1 MNVLV
6 KSLFQY
12 VFLYLEQAL
21 DNVLKPFPKFT
32 VSVGGHQ
39 LAGTSRYQR
48 IRTSIENGDLVP
60 PIDLRFLQ
68 KGMEKN
74 DMPSLSKSA
83 IISFLQGIFDSVAET
98 LPDWRDDME
107 PGDLAVIAVDGDVE
121 DPYSKFD
128 TIKKEL
134 ERSSEHL
141 GRLSRPVAKPRAHK
155 KSVKLD
161 ADRVGMEERF
171 LPPGTMT
178 EYFDQ
183 FKLACP
189 EHKISFSTFWRTWYS
204 SFSHMKFRGHTSH
217 SICSVCV
224 RHRLLIRE
232 MSAYISAREKQKVLY
247 MKHLKAQYQDR
258 VLYWS
263 LRGSS
268 RLRSNIEVT
277 CIIDSMDQ
285 QKFCYPRGP
294 QYQAKELSALI
305 RPRAHITCVLVH
317 GFFVLITVAEH
328 NLPKNASCM
337 VETLAYCLELLRTK
351 HFVDTACIKFNVQSD
366 NTVRECKNNICLR
379 WLSSITANGALNGFL
394 DSTFKKRNCNMLTE

>member
-1 MNVLV
+1 
-6 KSLFQY
+6 
-12 VFLYLEQAL
+12 
-21 DNVLKPFPKFT
+21 
-32 VSVGGHQ
+32 
-39 LAGTSRYQR
+39 
-48 IRTSIENGDLVP
+48 
-60 PIDLRFLQ
+60 
-68 KGMEKN
+68 
-74 DMPSLSKSA
+74 MPNASKSA
-83 IISFLQGIFDSVAET
+83 IISFLQGVYESIAET

-107 PGDLAVIAVDGDVE
+107 PGDLAVIAVGGDVE
-121 DPYSKFD
+121 DPYSQFD
-128 TIKKEL
+128 DIKKKL
-134 ERSSEHL
+134 ANKNEHL
-141 GRLSRPVAKPRAHK
+141 GHLPGPAARPRTHN

-161 ADRVGMEERF
+161 ADRANLEERF
-171 LPPGTMT
+171 LPPGTMV

-189 EHKISFSTFWRTWYS
+189 EHANISFSTFWRTWYS
-204 SFSHMKFRGHTSH
+204 SFNHMKFRGHTSH

-232 MSAYISAREKQKVLY
+232 MSAYVNAREKQKVLY

-258 VLYWS
+258 VLYWA

-268 RLRSNIEVT
+268 RLRNNIEVT

-294 QYQAKELSALI
+294 QYQAKELSSLI
-305 RPRAHITCVLVH
+305 RPRAHITCVIAH

-328 NLPKNASCM
+328 NLPKNSSCM

-351 HFVDTACIKFNVQSD
+351 HFVDSKCIKFNIQSD

-379 WLSSITANGALNGFL
+379 WLSSITANGALHWFSFYFSPFVTHVLCNYIYFVKDMNG
-394 DSTFKKRNCNMLTE
+394 